1 MSQLKNKAT
10 VMIKYQYQH
19 ISNNLLY
26 IDKIIYQ
33 YNDYWQI
40 CNAKLSYQYPSKY
53 ININYSS
60 ISMKVY
66 KIFLDL
72 YYDNF
77 GIYRNIYYLLKD
89 VYLQFENMLTYQRK
103 LLKNHLF
110 LNLYHL
116 VIILMNF

>member
-1 MSQLKNKAT
+1 
-10 VMIKYQYQH
+10 
-19 ISNNLLY
+19 
-26 IDKIIYQ
+26 
-33 YNDYWQI
+33 
-40 CNAKLSYQYPSKY
+40 
-53 ININYSS
+53 
-60 ISMKVY
+60 MKVY